1 MEELRNIE
9 AVISRHS
16 DQVDANKNFEVKVM
30 VAKKL
35 KVPVDIKAAMN
46 CRKCEITCHYPC
58 DPFWAKECCEA
69 FSTRGFGGYFAFNVF
84 GQGSSCEVCP
94 GKCGSWDHQHE
105 ETRWVNKQV
114 EETKTFN
121 DIREKFKD
129 ANKKKLSAE
138 EMIFCLLAEVDV
150 LENSINQDVGEL
162 TGCLNELRAISMCG
176 DALTSPDY
184 MKLLIE
190 NEKRNKKEGYM
201 EKIKSLEDLL
211 KKVVLA
217 DKIRLGAP
225 VA

>member
-1 MEELRNIE
+1 MTPSGPKNV
-9 AVISRHS
+9 ARHFLLE
-16 DQVDANKNFEVKVM
+16 D
-30 VAKKL
+30 
-35 KVPVDIKAAMN
+35 
-46 CRKCEITCHYPC
+46 
-58 DPFWAKECCEA
+58 
-69 FSTRGFGGYFAFNVF
+69 FGDFFAFNVF
-84 GQGSSCEVCP
+84 GQGSLCEVCP

-121 DIREKFKD
+121 DIREKFED

-138 EMIFCLLAEVDV
+138 EMKFCLLAEVDV

-162 TGCLNELRAISMCG
+162 TGCLNELRVISLCG